1 MAQGGFNS
9 AHLCTKPFQM
19 VSVERVVETKA
30 MRSVIDLGQKSFPAD
45 CNETV
50 GLHILRPTLAKT
62 WEVIW
67 LITLRITRNRDFVC
81 SPNFSLPR
89 LHHSEFVNLES
100 SWSFPLM
107 MDKQLQKP
115 YQDNCRCRRRTGQ
128 SMTKPAGRGQ
138 RKKGLRETCN
148 RGSSYTTSR
157 KTRLA
162 RHADKN
168 G

>member
-62 WEVIW
+62 
-67 LITLRITRNRDFVC
+67 
-81 SPNFSLPR
+81 
-89 LHHSEFVNLES
+89 
-100 SWSFPLM
+100 
-107 MDKQLQKP
+107 
-115 YQDNCRCRRRTGQ
+115 
-128 SMTKPAGRGQ
+128 
-138 RKKGLRETCN
+138 
-148 RGSSYTTSR
+148 
-157 KTRLA
+157 
-162 RHADKN
+162 
-168 G
+168 